1 MKKNIILQHFDGELR
16 ELDKFSIKNIKAY
29 ANLIG
34 ADYELITGKPFRKH
48 LTSPC
53 QKVYCIDKH
62 WDNYETVLMLDID
75 VFVRK
80 NLQTNIFEIPGNG
93 IHGSTQSKLKEKLI
107 KLGKIKSN
115 NPYWAGSIYKFD
127 LNERQVLRSV
137 MPSNDDWMNVFNQ
150 PYYFEDEGIFAQLAS
165 NAKMKESY
173 LDFSWNQCSFLPN
186 PEKANMI
193 HIRTKI
199 TPQGPKRLK
208 IENYTDLVEK
218 GII

>member
-1 MKKNIILQHFDGELR
+1 MKKNIILQHFDGDLR
-16 ELDKFSIKNIKAY
+16 ELDKLSIDNIKGY
-29 ANLIG
+29 AKTIG
-34 ADYELITGKPFRKH
+34 ADYELFKGKPFREH

-75 VFVRK
+75 VFIRK
-80 NLQTNIFEIPGNG
+80 NLETNIFEVPGNG
-93 IHGSTQSKLKEKLI
+93 IHGPTQAKLKEKLI

-115 NPYWAGSIYKFD
+115 NPYWAGSIYKFT
-127 LNERQVLRSV
+127 LQERQVLRSV
-137 MPSNDDWMNVFNQ
+137 MPKNDNWMDVFNQ
-150 PYYFEDEGIFAQLAS
+150 PYYFEDEGILAHLAS
-165 NAKMKESY
+165 IANMKESY

-208 IENYTDLVEK
+208 LENYHDLVQK

>member
-16 ELDKFSIKNIKAY
+16 ELDKFSIENIKAY

-75 VFVRK
+75 VFIRK
-80 NLQTNIFEIPGNG
+80 NLQINIFEIQGNG
-93 IHGSTQSKLKEKLI
+93 IHGSTQVKLKEKLI
-107 KLGKIKSN
+107 KLGKIKLN
-115 NPYWAGSIYKFD
+115 NPYWAGSIYKFNLD
-127 LNERQVLRSV
+127 ERQLLRSV
-137 MPSNDDWMNVFNQ
+137 MPTNDDWMNVFNQ
-150 PYYFEDEGIFAQLAS
+150 PYYFEDEGILAQLAG

-173 LDFSWNQCSFLPN
+173 LDFSWNQCSFLPK

-208 IENYTDLVEK
+208 IENYMDLVEK
-218 GII
+218 GVI

>member
-16 ELDKFSIKNIKAY
+16 ELDKFSIENIKAY
-29 ANLIG
+29 AKLIG
-34 ADYELITGKPFRKH
+34 SDYELITGKPFHKH

-75 VFVRK
+75 VFTRK
-80 NLQTNIFEIPGNG
+80 NLQINIFEIPGNG
-93 IHGSTQSKLKEKLI
+93 IHGSTQTKLKEKLI
-107 KLGKIKSN
+107 KLGKIKPN
-115 NPYWAGSIYKFD
+115 NPYWAGSIYKFNLD
-127 LNERQVLRSV
+127 ERQLLRSV
-137 MPSNDDWMNVFNQ
+137 MPTNADWMNVFNQ
-150 PYYFEDEGIFAQLAS
+150 PYYFEDEGILAQLAS
-165 NAKMKESY
+165 NAKIKETY
-173 LDFSWNQCSFLPN
+173 LDFSWNQCSFLPK

-208 IENYTDLVEK
+208 IENYMDLVQK
-218 GII
+218 GVI

>member
-16 ELDKFSIKNIKAY
+16 ELDKLSIANIKEY
-29 ANLIG
+29 AFIIG
-34 ADYELITGKPFRKH
+34 ADYELFQGKPFRKH

-53 QKVYCIDKH
+53 QKVYCIDEH
-62 WDNYETVLMLDID
+62 WDNYENVLMLDID

-80 NLQTNIFEIPGNG
+80 NLQTNVFEISGNG
-93 IHGSTQSKLKEKLI
+93 IHGATQAKLKEKLI
-107 KLGKIKSN
+107 KLNKIKN
-115 NPYWAGSIYKFD
+115 YDPYWAGSIYKFSIQ
-127 LNERQVLRSV
+127 ERQLLRAV
-137 MPSNDDWMNVFNQ
+137 MPKNDNWMEVFNQ
-150 PYYFEDEGIFAQLAS
+150 PYYFEDEGILAQLAS

-199 TPQGPKRLK
+199 TPQGPKRQK
-208 IENYTDLVEK
+208 IENYLDLTQR